1 MSAVFELRAVFG
13 GAVGGGSAV
22 GFLGCD
28 SLGFL
33 QDLGVVFAFADQPFR
48 RVGQQSG
55 DFVGGEG
62 VGDFGAGEA
71 GVGDAQFAGGDV
83 AGEGAGAAEVG
94 EPLRGIGAEGVEVG
108 AGEGGVAEGFG
119 GRGKVDAELVG
130 CGQRLHHLGVRF
142 RAHRDSVSGADIVP
156 GMSRFESIDVAR
168 LRWFVAVAEE
178 LHFARAAKGLNISR
192 QRLSQTVIDLEEE
205 LGTKL
210 FVPGAQPTQLTED
223 GEELLG
229 EAREL
234 VAQAAEEVVEETSDG
249 PAALRVG
256 FVPGVTVSKWTRI
269 WSERFPDTSLEVV
282 GVPMGEQEAALREGR
297 VDLCFVRLP
306 IDRDGMSA
314 IPLYRELPV
323 VVVPKD
329 HPISVF
335 EQVSMADLAD
345 ERIQDASDIDA
356 VEGAIELVAAGV
368 GVAVVPHSIARLHA
382 RRDLVYRT
390 VTDVANT
397 EIALA
402 WPTDQTS
409 DLVEDFVGVV
419 RGRSERSS
427 RAPAARAKSPEPQK
441 KSAAKRSGGRPSP
454 ARNSVAKKKPAK
466 RRGR

>member
-1 MSAVFELRAVFG
+1 
-13 GAVGGGSAV
+13 
-22 GFLGCD
+22 
-28 SLGFL
+28 
-33 QDLGVVFAFADQPFR
+33 
-48 RVGQQSG
+48 
-55 DFVGGEG
+55 
-62 VGDFGAGEA
+62 
-71 GVGDAQFAGGDV
+71 
-83 AGEGAGAAEVG
+83 
-94 EPLRGIGAEGVEVG
+94 
-108 AGEGGVAEGFG
+108 
-119 GRGKVDAELVG
+119 
-130 CGQRLHHLGVRF
+130 
-142 RAHRDSVSGADIVP
+142 
-156 GMSRFESIDVAR
+156 MSRFESIDVAR

-192 QRLSQTVIDLEEE
+192 QRLSQAVIELEGE

-210 FVPGAQPTQLTED
+210 FVPGAQPTQLTAD
-223 GEELLG
+223 GAELLAQ
-229 EAREL
+229 AREL
-234 VAQAAEEVVEETSDG
+234 IARAAEAVVEESTDG

-269 WSERFPDTSLEVV
+269 WSERFPDASLEVV
-282 GVPMGEQEAALREGR
+282 GVPMGEQEAALRDGR

-345 ERIQDASDIDA
+345 ERMQDASDIDA
-356 VEGAIELVAAGV
+356 AEGAIELVAAGV

-402 WPTDQTS
+402 WPTDRTS

-427 RAPAARAKSPEPQK
+427 RSPAARAKSPEPQK
-441 KSAAKRSGGRPSP
+441 KSAAKRTGGRPSA